1 MNRSTSESAAACSV
15 SAQVV
20 QLCGAVQG
28 FGVRPAVA
36 RLATQMRLV
45 GYVQNTSECVLI
57 HVEGRSEDIDKFIGQ
72 LLKALPEAARVR
84 DVCHAATTAEGFAEF
99 SIRTQPDPGDV
110 AVEVPVDRRV
120 CPECVAEI
128 LDQFH
133 NPQSNRRFAYAFTSC
148 THCGPRFSI
157 VDSLPF
163 ERHLTAMADFELC
176 SECRCEFVDPQ
187 DRRCHAQTMACPN
200 CGPHLAL
207 KDAAGNLLTADDK
220 QAIELAA
227 EALRCGQIIAIRGL
241 GGYQLLCDAANETTV
256 QQLRQFKQRP
266 GKPLAVMLSAEYA
279 LQIKMCPREHVLLHS
294 PENPIVIVDRFHLCC
309 LAESVSSGLHSVGL
323 FLPTTP
329 LHWLLLECF
338 GDPVVA
344 TSGNLAEEPLAIDS
358 ETARR
363 SLGSVAERFLDHN
376 RSIRQPVDDSVV
388 RVIAGQ
394 DVTIRAGRGLAPMP
408 LPVKTSHR
416 ILAVGGEQKV
426 ACALSNGRQAV
437 LGPHIGDLHSLSC
450 REHFQDRVQA
460 LLQLYRMTPDVIVH
474 DLHPDYFTTR
484 WAATQGIRTV
494 AVQHH
499 HAHVVAGMLEHG
511 LLDQQV
517 LGVAFDGTGY
527 GTDGTIWGGE
537 FLLATSKEF
546 QRVGSVR
553 PFVLPGG
560 EAAIKEPWRIAVALL
575 TDAMPELTADNIA
588 ELLAMGT
595 HARAAEKWHSKDQRR
610 ITADDVRRIQ
620 QVMAGT
626 FSPPCTSAG
635 RLFDG
640 VGALVLGLSAAGFE
654 GEVAMRL
661 ESACLP
667 EDVGDEVRLQPLR
680 FELQESETPQQTVPP
695 GSTTHSAPH
704 WQLDWRPLIRQLVE
718 ELRGGCPAQLLAVQ
732 FHRAFSVAI
741 RMIADQFPGV
751 PVILSGGCFQNRLL
765 TEWTLC
771 ELRHRPTQVCN
782 NQRIPPNDGGLAAGQ
797 LAIAA
802 AWLKET

>member
-1 MNRSTSESAAACSV
+1 MNRSTSESTSACPV

-36 RLATQMRLV
+36 RLAAQMRLM
-45 GYVQNTSECVLI
+45 GFVQNTSECVLI
-57 HVEGRSEDIDKFIGQ
+57 HLEGKPEDIDEFMGQ
-72 LLKALPEAARVR
+72 LLKAMPEAATVR
-84 DVCHAATTAEGFAEF
+84 DVCIAATTAEGFAEF

-110 AVEVPVDRRV
+110 AVEIPLDRRV

-128 LDQFH
+128 LNQFH
-133 NPQSNRRFAYAFTSC
+133 DPLNNRRFAYAFTSC

-176 SECRCEFVDPQ
+176 SECRCEFVDPY
-187 DRRCHAQTMACPN
+187 DRRCHAQTMACRN
-200 CGPHLAL
+200 CGPHLQL
-207 KDAAGNLLTADDK
+207 KDAAGNLLSGDDR

-227 EALRCGQIIAIRGL
+227 EALRMGQIIAIRGL
-241 GGYQLLCDAANETTV
+241 GGYQLLCDATNETAV
-256 QQLRQFKQRP
+256 QQLRQFKQRI
-266 GKPLAVMLSAEYA
+266 GKPLAVMLPAEYS
-279 LQIKMCPREHVLLHS
+279 LQIKLCPREHVLLHS
-294 PENPIVIVDRFHLCC
+294 PENPIVIVDRSRLSC
-309 LAESVSSGLHSVGL
+309 LANGVSSGLHSVGL

-338 GDPVVA
+338 GEPVVA
-344 TSGNLAEEPLAIDS
+344 TSGNCAEEPLVVDCDS
-358 ETARR
+358 ARGT
-363 SLGSVAERFLDHN
+363 LGSVAEKFLEHD

-394 DVTIRAGRGLAPMP
+394 EVTIRAGRGLTPMP
-408 LPVKTSHR
+408 LPVQTSHR

-437 LGPHIGDLHSLSC
+437 LGPHIGDLHSVSC
-450 REHFQDRVQA
+450 REHFQDRVHA
-460 LLQLYRMTPDVIVH
+460 LLQLYRTTPEVIVH
-474 DLHPDYFTTR
+474 DLHPDYFTTQ
-484 WAATQGIRTV
+484 WAAAQGVRTI
-494 AVQHH
+494 AAQHH

-537 FLLATSKEF
+537 FLLTTPKVF
-546 QRVGSVR
+546 QRVGSLR
-553 PFVLPGG
+553 PFLLPGG
-560 EAAIKEPWRIAVALL
+560 DAAVKEPWRIAVALL

-588 ELLAMGT
+588 ERLAT
-595 HARAAEKWHSKDQRR
+595 ASNEKATAVRSSTNQLQ
-610 ITADDVRRIQ
+610 ITANDVRRIQ
-620 QVMAGT
+620 RVMAGT
-626 FSPPCTSAG
+626 FSPHCTSAG

-667 EDVGDEVRLQPLR
+667 EDAGDETRFQPLR
-680 FELQESETPQQTVPP
+680 FELHEPETSRQKV
-695 GSTTHSAPH
+695 SAVSLTHSAPQ

-718 ELRGGCPAQLLAVQ
+718 ELRRGRSAQLLAVQ

-751 PVILSGGCFQNRLL
+751 PVVLSGGCFQNRLL

-771 ELRHRPTQVCN
+771 ELRHRPTQVCMS
-782 NQRIPPNDGGLAAGQ
+782 QRIPPNDGGLAAGQ

-802 AWLKET
+802 AWLKEN